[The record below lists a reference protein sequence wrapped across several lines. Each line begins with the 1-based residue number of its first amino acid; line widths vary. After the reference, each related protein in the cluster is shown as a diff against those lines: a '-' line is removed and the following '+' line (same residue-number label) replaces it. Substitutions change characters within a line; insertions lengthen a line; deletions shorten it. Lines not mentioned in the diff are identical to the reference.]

1 MNAKNQEV
9 LNKSGLT
16 VDPDAPSKVPMADR
30 TVDSDQNKNRKPGQP
45 SGNGRA
51 AVGKTAANQ
60 EGGNSFTVK
69 DIADAMPDAS
79 WSVDWL
85 TQYGK
90 YQADLIISFGK
101 KVAVHTFRLGAA
113 LAEARTRKELQRHGA
128 WGKFLTDIGV
138 SSSTAWRAEELCK
151 RAGSEDKVTGLE
163 ITKAYIQFGVSRKT
177 GDSKKGK
184 ATTKSKPSMKSK
196 TTPQAR
202 ASRKKRSSSPAR
214 DASVTPADPSAGG
227 KGMADE
233 VADIDV
239 GELFDQYAKTHGWD
253 YREQVQVLTD
263 YWEEE
268 AVGYLLLAVGDAEE
282 FKDFLDKRD
291 AQPSQDEKKPSEHVQ
306 ASDAPRIAGTENGSS
321 QITPSEFE
329 AVTAFV
335 KAVGG
340 WTRAKWLLEEGE
352 KKWRENQNG

>member
-9 LNKSGLT
+9 LNKSGLAI
-16 VDPDAPSKVPMADR
+16 DPDAPSKVVPTADSAQDKDR
-30 TVDSDQNKNRKPGQP
+30 TLGQP

-51 AVGKTAANQ
+51 AVKKTAANQ
-60 EGGNSFTVK
+60 KGGNSFTVK
-69 DIADAMPDAS
+69 DIADAVPDAS

-90 YQADLIISFGK
+90 YQADLIVSFGK

-113 LAEARTRKELQRHGA
+113 LAEARTRQELQRHGA
-128 WGKFLTDIGV
+128 WGKFLTDLGV
-138 SSSTAWRAEELCK
+138 SSSTAWRAEELYK

-184 ATTKSKPSMKSK
+184 ATPKSKSSMKSK
-196 TTPQAR
+196 TVPQAR
-202 ASRKKRSSSPAR
+202 TSRKRRSSSPAHN
-214 DASVTPADPSAGG
+214 AGVTPIDPAADDQ
-227 KGMADE
+227 GMADE
-233 VADIDV
+233 DADIDV
-239 GELFDQYAKTHGWD
+239 DELFDRYAKTHGWD
-253 YREQVQVLTD
+253 YREQARVLTD

-268 AVGYLLLAVGDAEE
+268 AVGYLLLAVGDAED
-282 FKDFLDKRD
+282 FKNFLDKRD
-291 AQPSQDEKKPSEHVQ
+291 ARSSQGEKQLSEDVK
-306 ASDAPRIAGTENGSS
+306 ASDAPHITGTENGSS
-321 QITPSEFE
+321 QITPNEFE

-335 KAVGG
+335 EAVGG

-352 KKWRENQNG
+352 KKWHENQNG